1 MLINENDKLEYKEKV
16 SNSLP
21 KEIVSFLNSEG
32 GTILIGVNKKNDLV
46 GIINI
51 DETMR
56 EISDIITDQISPRC
70 VSFVKQYH
78 EIIDGKN
85 IIKIEVEKGNQ
96 LFYIKNMVYQKWGAI

>member
-1 MLINENDKLEYKEKV
+1 MLIDENDKLEYKEKV
-16 SNSLP
+16 LNSLP

-51 DETMR
+51 DDTMR
-56 EISDIITDQISPRC
+56 EIPDIITNQISPRC
-70 VSFVKQYH
+70 VSFAKQFH

-85 IIKIEVEKGNQ
+85 IIKIEVK
-96 LFYIKNMVYQKWGAI
+96 

>member
-32 GTILIGVNKKNDLV
+32 GTILIDVNKKNDLV

-70 VSFVKQYH
+70 VF
-78 EIIDGKN
+78 
-85 IIKIEVEKGNQ
+85 
-96 LFYIKNMVYQKWGAI
+96 FC

>member
-1 MLINENDKLEYKEKV
+1 MLIDESDKLEYKEKV

-51 DETMR
+51 EETMQ

-70 VSFVKQYH
+70 VSFAKQFH
-78 EIIDGKN
+78 EITDGK
-85 IIKIEVEKGNQ
+85 ILLKLK
-96 LFYIKNMVYQKWGAI
+96 

>member
-1 MLINENDKLEYKEKV
+1 MLIDENDKLEYKEKV

-56 EISDIITDQISPRC
+56 EIPDIITNQISL
-70 VSFVKQYH
+70 VVFLLLNNFMK
-78 EIIDGKN
+78 
-85 IIKIEVEKGNQ
+85 
-96 LFYIKNMVYQKWGAI
+96 